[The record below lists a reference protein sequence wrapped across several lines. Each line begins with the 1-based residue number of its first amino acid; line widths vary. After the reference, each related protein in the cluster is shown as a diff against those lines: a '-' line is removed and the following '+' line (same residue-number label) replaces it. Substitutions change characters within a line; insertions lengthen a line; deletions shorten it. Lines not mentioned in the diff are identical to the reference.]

1 MSISQLARSLHES
14 STLRMNERAKI
25 MRERGN
31 ALIHLGSGEPKSKV
45 PFDAI
50 LNASSKLVSANVKY
64 TEVDGIPSLKK
75 AIVRYTEENYNK
87 IVGPENIIVSNGAK
101 QSLSILLQSILNEQ
115 EEVILLSPY
124 WVSYPEL
131 VKIANG
137 IPITVTPE
145 DGGYHPR
152 IQDIDMAVGRY
163 TKAVIVNSP
172 CNPSGLIFSRD
183 FIAEIVNYCERKGI
197 YLIMDD
203 IYHKL
208 IFDGKSLISCYDF
221 AKDQS
226 NNSKLIVVNG
236 VSKLYGMTGFRIGWV
251 IANTHIVEAMKI
263 IQSHVTSCPSVV
275 AQAAAAGALTGIQ
288 SGVESLRLTLEN
300 NRNVM
305 ITELKSFDGVK
316 VTKPDGTFY
325 CFPDFSAYN
334 KNSAELSE
342 FLLRKVMVVT
352 VPGKEFGMDGHLRLS
367 YCGTIKDIK
376 EGIER
381 IKWAID
387 PNSPNEIYIGDRKL
401 VRDWL

>member
-1 MSISQLARSLHES
+1 M
-14 STLRMNERAKI
+14 
-25 MRERGN
+25 
-31 ALIHLGSGEPKSKV
+31 
-45 PFDAI
+45 
-50 LNASSKLVSANVKY
+50 
-64 TEVDGIPSLKK
+64 
-75 AIVRYTEENYNK
+75 
-87 IVGPENIIVSNGAK
+87 
-101 QSLSILLQSILNEQ
+101 NEQ

-137 IPITVTPE
+137 IPIIVTPE

-208 IFDGKSLISCYDF
+208 IFNGKSFISCYDF

-236 VSKLYGMTGFRIGWV
+236 VSKLYGMTGFRVGWV
-251 IANTHIVEAMKI
+251 IANTHIVEAMKV

-275 AQAAAAGALTGIQ
+275 VQAAAAGALTGIQ